1 MASFKWICSVSI
13 SRHIYKGDLTMAITS
28 ASGGFTGTN
37 WSPIIYS
44 KQAQIAL
51 RKSAV
56 TNAITNNSYFGEIAN
71 QGDVVRIQKEP
82 DVTVNALERH
92 TGISVEKLAN
102 EDFSLTIDQANY
114 FAFKM
119 DDIEDQFAN
128 VDYVSLAADRAAYK
142 MADAMDA
149 DVLSYLS
156 GYSTAGAAITT
167 TSGDAQHDTAGNLTG
182 EWLTANHLDA
192 TNFSSLTISSSAT
205 AGDSIPLAPRLP
217 GATALSATT
226 VSPLSVVARMARQM
240 DTANVDARGRWMVV
254 DPVFIEMLK
263 DEDSRLLNADFGGS
277 GLQNGLVL
285 NNLHGFRVY
294 VSNNLP
300 AKGTGAGTSG
310 TTAQNDN
317 YGVIVAGQEEAV
329 ASAEQ
334 INKVEN
340 YRDPDS
346 FADIVRGMHLYGRK
360 ILRPEALVSAVYN
373 AA

>member
-1 MASFKWICSVSI
+1 
-13 SRHIYKGDLTMAITS
+13 MAITS
-28 ASGGFTGTN
+28 ASGGFDGN
-37 WSPIIYS
+37 WSPVIYS

-82 DVTVNALERH
+82 DVTVNALQRH
-92 TGISVEKLAN
+92 TAISVEKLN
-102 EDFSLTIDQANY
+102 DEDFSLTIDKANY

-156 GYSTAGAAITT
+156 GHTTAGVKISS
-167 TSGDAQHDTAGNLTG
+167 TSGDAQHDTAANLTG
-182 EWLTANHLDA
+182 EFLSANHLDMSDIGHITTTA
-192 TNFSSLTISSSAT
+192 SAST
-205 AGDSIPLAPRLP
+205 TGDSIPLASRLP
-217 GATALSATT
+217 GATSLSTT
-226 VSPLSVVARMARQM
+226 TTSPLTVVARMARTM
-240 DTANVDARGRWMVV
+240 DVANVDSRGRWLVV
-254 DPVFIEMLK
+254 DPVFMEILK
-263 DEDSRLLNADFGGS
+263 DEDSRVLQADWGGT
-277 GLQNGLVL
+277 GLMNGLIL

-310 TTAQNDN
+310 TTAQDDN
-317 YGVIVAGQEEAV
+317 YGVIVAGQDEAV

-360 ILRPEALVSAVYN
+360 ILRPEALVTARYN

>member
-1 MASFKWICSVSI
+1 
-13 SRHIYKGDLTMAITS
+13 MAITS
-28 ASGGFTGTN
+28 ASGGFNGHF
-37 WSPIIYS
+37 SPIIYS
-44 KQAQIAL
+44 KTAQIAL
-51 RKSAV
+51 RKAAV

-92 TGISVEKLAN
+92 TAISVEKLN
-102 EDFSLTIDQANY
+102 DEDFSLTIDKANY

-128 VDYVSLAADRAAYK
+128 VDYVGLAAARAAYK
-142 MADAMDA
+142 MADSMDA

-156 GYSTAGAAITT
+156 GHTTAGAFITT

-182 EWLTANHLDA
+182 EFLTANHLDA
-192 TNFSSLTISSSAT
+192 TDFGNLTIAATAT
-205 AGDSIPLAPRLP
+205 AGDSVPLAPRLP

-226 VSPLSVVARMARQM
+226 VSPLTVVARMARKM
-240 DTANVDARGRWMVV
+240 DTQNVDSRGRWLVV

-263 DEDSRLLNADFGGS
+263 DEDSRVLNADFGGS
-277 GLQNGLVL
+277 GLMTGLVL

-300 AKGTGAGTSG
+300 AAGTGSGTSG
-310 TTAQNDN
+310 TSAQSTN

-360 ILRPEALVSAVYN
+360 ILRPEALITARYN

>member
-1 MASFKWICSVSI
+1 
-13 SRHIYKGDLTMAITS
+13 MAITS
-28 ASGGFTGTN
+28 ASGGFNGN
-37 WSPIIYS
+37 FSPIIYS

-51 RKSAV
+51 RRAAV

-71 QGDVVRIQKEP
+71 QGDTVRIQKEP
-82 DVTVNALERH
+82 DVTVNALQRH
-92 TGISVEKLAN
+92 TGISVEKLDDS
-102 EDFSLTIDQANY
+102 DFSLTIDKANY

-119 DDIEDQFAN
+119 DDIEEQFAN
-128 VDYVSLAADRAAYK
+128 VDFTSLAADRAAYK

-156 GYSTAGAAITT
+156 GHTTAGAFITT
-167 TSGDAQHDTAGNLTG
+167 TSGDAQHPTAGNLTG
-182 EWLTANHLDA
+182 ELLTANHLDA
-192 TNFSSLTISSSAT
+192 TDFGNLTISGTAT
-205 AGDSIPLAPRLP
+205 AGDSVPLAPRLP

-226 VSPLSVVARMARQM
+226 VSPLTVLARMSRKM
-240 DTANVDARGRWMVV
+240 DTQNVDARGRWVV
-254 DPVFIEMLK
+254 LDPVFVEMLK
-263 DEDSRLLNADFGGS
+263 DEDSRMLNGDFGGA

-285 NNLHGFRVY
+285 NNIHGFRVY
-294 VSNNLP
+294 VSNALP

-310 TTAQNDN
+310 VTAQDAH
-317 YGVIVAGQEEAV
+317 YGVIVAGQDDAV

-360 ILRPEALVSAVYN
+360 ILRPEALITARYN

>member
-1 MASFKWICSVSI
+1 
-13 SRHIYKGDLTMAITS
+13 MAITS
-28 ASGGFTGTN
+28 ASGGFDGN
-37 WSPIIYS
+37 FSPIIYS

-51 RKSAV
+51 RRAAV

-71 QGDVVRIQKEP
+71 QGDTVRIQKEP
-82 DVTVNALERH
+82 DVTVNALQRH
-92 TGISVEKLAN
+92 TGISVEKLDDS
-102 EDFSLTIDQANY
+102 DFSLTIDKANY

-119 DDIEDQFAN
+119 DDIEEQFAN
-128 VDYVSLAADRAAYK
+128 VDFTSLAADRAAYK

-156 GYSTAGAAITT
+156 GHTAAGAHITA
-167 TSGDAQHDTAGNLTG
+167 TSGDAQHPTSGNLTG
-182 EWLTANHLDA
+182 ELLTANHLDA
-192 TNFSSLTISSSAT
+192 TDFGNLTIAGSAT
-205 AGDSIPLAPRLP
+205 GGDAVPLAPRLP

-226 VSPLSVVARMARQM
+226 VSPLTLLARMARKM
-240 DTANVDARGRWMVV
+240 DTANVDARGRWVV
-254 DPVFIEMLK
+254 LDPVFVEMLK
-263 DEDSRLLNADFGGS
+263 DEDSRMLNGDYGGA

-285 NNLHGFRVY
+285 NNIHGFRVY
-294 VSNNLP
+294 VSNALP

-310 TTAQNDN
+310 VTAQDAN
-317 YGVIVAGQEEAV
+317 YGVVVAGQDDAV

-360 ILRPEALVSAVYN
+360 ILRPEALITARYN

>member
-1 MASFKWICSVSI
+1 
-13 SRHIYKGDLTMAITS
+13 MAIALASSTS
-28 ASGGFTGTN
+28 GFDGN
-37 WSPIIYS
+37 FSPIIYS

-51 RKSAV
+51 RKAAV
-56 TNAITNNSYFGEIAN
+56 ATAITNNSYFGEIAN

-82 DVTVNALERH
+82 DVTVNTLERK
-92 TGISVEKLAN
+92 TAISI
-102 EDFSLTIDQANY
+102 EDLDDSQFQLTIDQANY

-128 VDYVSLAADRAAYK
+128 VDFVSLAADRAAYK

-149 DVLSYLS
+149 DILQYMS
-156 GYSTAGAAITT
+156 GHDSAGAYSSAV
-167 TSGDAQHDTAGNLTG
+167 SGTAQHPTAGNLTG
-182 EWLTANHLDA
+182 EFLTANHLDA
-192 TNFSSLTISSSAT
+192 TDFGQLGTADSAST
-205 AGDSIPLAPRLP
+205 AYAAGDSVPLAVRLP
-217 GATALSATT
+217 GATSLSTDT
-226 VSPLSVVARMARQM
+226 VSPLTVIARMARQM
-240 DTANVDARGRWMVV
+240 DVANVDSRGRWLVV
-254 DPVFIEMLK
+254 DPVFMEILK
-263 DEDSRLLNADFGGS
+263 DEDSRLLNSDYGGS
-277 GLQNGLVL
+277 GLQNGLAV

-310 TTAQNDN
+310 ALAQDTN
-317 YGVIVAGQEEAV
+317 YGVILGGQEDAV

-360 ILRPEALVSAVYN
+360 ILRPEALVSCHYN

>member
-1 MASFKWICSVSI
+1 
-13 SRHIYKGDLTMAITS
+13 MAITS

-37 WSPIIYS
+37 WSPVIYS

-92 TGISVEKLAN
+92 TAIAVEKLAN
-102 EDFSLTIDQANY
+102 EDFSLTIDKANY

-156 GYSTAGAAITT
+156 GHTTAGAFITT

-182 EWLTANHLDA
+182 EFLTANHLDA
-192 TNFSSLTISSSAT
+192 TDFSSLTISGSAT

-240 DTANVDARGRWMVV
+240 DVANVDSRGRWMVC
-254 DPVFIEMLK
+254 DPVFVEMLK

-300 AKGTGAGTSG
+300 SAGTGAGTSG
-310 TTAQNDN
+310 TSAQSTN
-317 YGVIVAGQEEAV
+317 YGVIVSGQDEAC

-346 FADIVRGMHLYGRK
+346 FSDIVRGMHLYGRK
-360 ILRPEALVSAVYN
+360 ILRPEALITARYN

>member
-1 MASFKWICSVSI
+1 
-13 SRHIYKGDLTMAITS
+13 MAIAV
-28 ASGGFTGTN
+28 ASGKTGFDGN
-37 WSPIIYS
+37 FSPIIYS

-51 RKSAV
+51 RKAAV
-56 TNAITNNSYFGEIAN
+56 ANAITNNSYFGEIAN

-82 DVTVNALERH
+82 DVTVNALERK
-92 TGISVEKLAN
+92 TAISVQDLDDS
-102 EDFSLTIDQANY
+102 DFQLTIDKANY

-119 DDIEDQFAN
+119 DDIEDQFAS
-128 VDYVSLAADRAAYK
+128 VDFVSLAADRAAYK

-149 DVLSYLS
+149 DLLQYMS
-156 GYSTAGAAITT
+156 GYDSSGALITT
-167 TSGDAQHDTAGNLTG
+167 VSGTAQHP
-182 EWLTANHLDA
+182 TANNLNGEFLKANQLDA
-192 TNFSSLTISSSAT
+192 TDMGQLGSADSAST
-205 AGDSIPLAPRLP
+205 AYATGDSIPLAARLP
-217 GATALSATT
+217 GATTLSSDV
-226 VSPLSVVARMARQM
+226 VSPLTVIARMARVM
-240 DTANVDARGRWMVV
+240 DVANVESRGRWLVV
-254 DPVFIEMLK
+254 DPVFMEILK
-263 DEDSRLLNADFGGS
+263 DEDSRLLNSDYGGS
-277 GLQNGLVL
+277 GLQNGLAV

-310 TTAQNDN
+310 SLAQDAN
-317 YGVIVAGQEEAV
+317 YGVILGGQEDAV

-360 ILRPEALVSAVYN
+360 ILRPEALVSAIYN

>member
-1 MASFKWICSVSI
+1 
-13 SRHIYKGDLTMAITS
+13 MAIGT
-28 ASGGFTGTN
+28 AGGGFNGN
-37 WSPIIYS
+37 FSPIIYS

-51 RKSAV
+51 RKAAV

-71 QGDVVRIQKEP
+71 QGDTVRIQKEP
-82 DVTVNALERH
+82 DVTVNALQRH
-92 TGISVEKLAN
+92 TGISVEKLDDS
-102 EDFSLTIDQANY
+102 DFSLTIDQANY

-119 DDIEDQFAN
+119 DDIEEQFSN
-128 VDYVSLAADRAAYK
+128 VDFTSLAADRAAYK

-156 GYSTAGAAITT
+156 GHTAAGAHITT
-167 TSGDAQHDTAGNLTG
+167 SSGDKQTALTATG
-182 EWLTANHLDA
+182 EYIAANHLDA
-192 TNFSSLTISSSAT
+192 TDFSSLTISGSAT
-205 AGDSIPLAPRLP
+205 AGDSVPLAPRLP

-226 VSPLSVVARMARQM
+226 VSPLTVIARMARKM
-240 DTANVDARGRWMVV
+240 DTASVDSRGRWICV
-254 DPVFIEMLK
+254 DPVFVEMLK
-263 DEDSRLLNADFGGS
+263 DEDSRVLNADFGGS
-277 GLQNGLVL
+277 GLMNGLVL

-294 VSNNLP
+294 VSTNLP

-310 TTAQNDN
+310 TTAQDAN
-317 YGVIVAGQEEAV
+317 YGVIVAGQEDAV

-340 YRDPDS
+340 YRDTDS

-360 ILRPEALVSAVYN
+360 ILRPEALLTVRYN

>member
-1 MASFKWICSVSI
+1 
-13 SRHIYKGDLTMAITS
+13 MAITS
-28 ASGGFTGTN
+28 ASGGFNGN
-37 WSPIIYS
+37 FSPIIYS

-51 RKSAV
+51 RKTAV

-71 QGDVVRIQKEP
+71 QGDTVRIQKEP
-82 DVTVNALERH
+82 DVTVNALQRH
-92 TGISVEKLAN
+92 TGISVEKLDDQ
-102 EDFSLTIDQANY
+102 DFSLTIDKANY

-119 DDIEDQFAN
+119 DDIEEQFSN
-128 VDYVSLAADRAAYK
+128 VDFTSLAADRAAYK
-142 MADAMDA
+142 MADSMDA
-149 DVLSYLS
+149 DVLSYMTGHTS
-156 GYSTAGAAITT
+156 AGAFITS
-167 TSGDAQHDTAGNLTG
+167 TSGDAQHPTAGNLTG
-182 EWLTANHLDA
+182 ELLTANHLDA
-192 TNFSSLTISSSAT
+192 TDFGNLTIAGSAT

-226 VSPLSVVARMARQM
+226 VSPLTVLARMARKM
-240 DTANVDARGRWMVV
+240 DTQSVDARGRFCVL

-263 DEDSRLLNADFGGS
+263 DEDSRMLNGDFGGA

-285 NNLHGFRVY
+285 NNIHGFRVY
-294 VSNNLP
+294 VSNSLP

-310 TTAQNDN
+310 TTAQDAN
-317 YGVIVAGQEEAV
+317 YGVILAGQDEAV

-360 ILRPEALVSAVYN
+360 ILRPEALVTARYN

>member
-1 MASFKWICSVSI
+1 
-13 SRHIYKGDLTMAITS
+13 MAIAL
-28 ASGGFTGTN
+28 ASGKSGFDGN
-37 WSPIIYS
+37 FSPIIYA

-56 TNAITNNSYFGEIAN
+56 ANAITNNSYFGEIAN

-82 DVTVNALERH
+82 DVTVNALERK
-92 TGISVEKLAN
+92 TAITVQDLDDS
-102 EDFSLTIDQANY
+102 DFQLTIDQANY

-119 DDIEDQFAN
+119 DDIEDQFSH
-128 VDYVSLAADRAAYK
+128 VDFSSLAANRAAYK
-142 MADAMDA
+142 MADAMDV
-149 DVLSYLS
+149 DLLSYMS
-156 GYSTAGAAITT
+156 GYDTSGALITT
-167 TSGDAQHDTAGNLTG
+167 TSGTAQHPTAGNLNG
-182 EWLTANHLDA
+182 EFLKANQLDA
-192 TNFSSLTISSSAT
+192 TDMGQLGSADSAST
-205 AGDSIPLAPRLP
+205 AYATGDSIPLAARLP
-217 GATALSATT
+217 GATSLSTNV
-226 VSPLSVVARMARQM
+226 VSPLTVIARMARVM
-240 DTANVDARGRWMVV
+240 DVANVESRGRWLVV
-254 DPVFIEMLK
+254 DPVFMEILK
-263 DEDSRLLNADFGGS
+263 DEDSRLLNSDYGGS
-277 GLQNGLVL
+277 GLQNGLAV

-310 TTAQNDN
+310 SLAQDAN
-317 YGVIVAGQEEAV
+317 YGVILAGQEDAV

-360 ILRPEALVSAVYN
+360 ILRPEALVSAIYN

>member
-1 MASFKWICSVSI
+1 
-13 SRHIYKGDLTMAITS
+13 MAITS
-28 ASGGFTGTN
+28 ASGGFNGN

-82 DVTVNALERH
+82 DVTVNALQRH
-92 TGISVEKLAN
+92 TAIAVEKLN
-102 EDFSLTIDQANY
+102 DEDFSLTIDKANY

-156 GYSTAGAAITT
+156 GHTTAGVKISS
-167 TSGDAQHDTAGNLTG
+167 TSGDAQHDTAANLTG
-182 EWLTANHLDA
+182 EFLSANHLDMSDIGHITTTA
-192 TNFSSLTISSSAT
+192 SAST
-205 AGDSIPLAPRLP
+205 TGDSIPLASRLP
-217 GATALSATT
+217 GATSLSTT
-226 VSPLSVVARMARQM
+226 TTSPLTVVARMARTM
-240 DTANVDARGRWMVV
+240 DVANVDSRGRWLVV
-254 DPVFIEMLK
+254 DPVFMEILK
-263 DEDSRLLNADFGGS
+263 DEDSRVLQADWGGT
-277 GLQNGLVL
+277 GLMNGLVL

-310 TTAQNDN
+310 TTAQDDN
-317 YGVIVAGQEEAV
+317 YGVIVAGQDEAV

-360 ILRPEALVSAVYN
+360 ILRPEALVTARYN

>member
-1 MASFKWICSVSI
+1 
-13 SRHIYKGDLTMAITS
+13 MAIGT
-28 ASGGFTGTN
+28 AGGGFDGN
-37 WSPIIYS
+37 FSPIIYS

-51 RKSAV
+51 RRAAV

-71 QGDVVRIQKEP
+71 QGDTVRIQKEP
-82 DVTVNALERH
+82 DVTVNALQRH
-92 TGISVEKLAN
+92 TGISVEKLDDS
-102 EDFSLTIDQANY
+102 DFSLTIDKANY

-119 DDIEDQFAN
+119 DDIEEQFAN
-128 VDYVSLAADRAAYK
+128 VDFTSLAADRAAYK

-156 GYSTAGAAITT
+156 GHTSAGAYITG
-167 TSGDAQHDTAGNLTG
+167 TSGDAQHPTAGNLTG
-182 EWLTANHLDA
+182 ELLTANHLDA
-192 TNFSSLTISSSAT
+192 TDFGNLTIAATAT
-205 AGDSIPLAPRLP
+205 AGDSVPLAPRLP

-226 VSPLSVVARMARQM
+226 VSPLTVLARMARKM
-240 DTANVDARGRWMVV
+240 DTQNVDARGRWVV
-254 DPVFIEMLK
+254 LDPVFVEMLK
-263 DEDSRLLNADFGGS
+263 DEDSRMLNGDFGGS

-285 NNLHGFRVY
+285 NNIHGFRVY
-294 VSNNLP
+294 VSNSLP

-310 TTAQNDN
+310 TTAQDAN
-317 YGVIVAGQEEAV
+317 YGVVVAGQDDAV

-360 ILRPEALVSAVYN
+360 ILRPEALLTARYN

>member
-1 MASFKWICSVSI
+1 
-13 SRHIYKGDLTMAITS
+13 MAITS
-28 ASGGFTGTN
+28 ASGGFDGN
-37 WSPIIYS
+37 FSPIIYS

-51 RKSAV
+51 RKTAI

-71 QGDVVRIQKEP
+71 QGDTVRIQKEP
-82 DVTVNALERH
+82 DVTVNALQRH
-92 TGISVEKLAN
+92 TGITVEKLDDS
-102 EDFSLTIDQANY
+102 DFSLTIDKANY

-119 DDIEDQFAN
+119 DDIEEQFSN
-128 VDYVSLAADRAAYK
+128 VDFTSLAADRAAYK

-156 GYSTAGAAITT
+156 GHTAAGAHITSS
-167 TSGDAQHDTAGNLTG
+167 SGDKQTALTATG
-182 EWLTANHLDA
+182 EYIAANHLDA
-192 TNFSSLTISSSAT
+192 TDFSSLTISGSAT
-205 AGDSIPLAPRLP
+205 AGDSVPLAPRLP

-226 VSPLSVVARMARQM
+226 VSPLTVVARMARKM
-240 DTANVDARGRWMVV
+240 DTASVDSRGRWICV
-254 DPVFIEMLK
+254 DPVFVEMLK
-263 DEDSRLLNADFGGS
+263 DEDSRVLNADFGGA
-277 GLQNGLVL
+277 GLMNGLVL

-294 VSNNLP
+294 VSTNLP

-310 TTAQNDN
+310 TTAQDAN
-317 YGVIVAGQEEAV
+317 YGVIVAGQEDAV

-360 ILRPEALVSAVYN
+360 ILRPEALLTVRYN

>member
-1 MASFKWICSVSI
+1 
-13 SRHIYKGDLTMAITS
+13 MAIGT
-28 ASGGFTGTN
+28 AGGGFDGN
-37 WSPIIYS
+37 WSPVIYS

-82 DVTVNALERH
+82 DVTVNALQRH
-92 TGISVEKLAN
+92 TAISVEKLN
-102 EDFSLTIDQANY
+102 DEDFSLTIDKANY

-156 GYSTAGAAITT
+156 GHTTAGVKIST

-182 EWLTANHLDA
+182 EFLSANHLDMSDIGHITTA
-192 TNFSSLTISSSAT
+192 ASAST
-205 AGDSIPLAPRLP
+205 TGDSIPLSARLP
-217 GATALSATT
+217 GATSLSTT
-226 VSPLSVVARMARQM
+226 TTSPLTVVARMARTM
-240 DTANVDARGRWMVV
+240 DTANVDSRGRWLVV
-254 DPVFIEMLK
+254 DPVFMEILK
-263 DEDSRLLNADFGGS
+263 DEDSRVLQADWGGT
-277 GLQNGLVL
+277 GLMNGLVL

-310 TTAQNDN
+310 TTAQDDN
-317 YGVIVAGQEEAV
+317 YGVIVAGQDEAV

-360 ILRPEALVSAVYN
+360 ILRPEALVTARYN

>member
-1 MASFKWICSVSI
+1 
-13 SRHIYKGDLTMAITS
+13 MAIS
-28 ASGGFTGTN
+28 LASGKSGFDGN
-37 WSPIIYS
+37 FSPIIYS

-51 RKSAV
+51 RKAAV
-56 TNAITNNSYFGEIAN
+56 ANAITNNSYFGEIAN
-71 QGDVVRIQKEP
+71 QGDTVRIQKEP
-82 DVTVNALERH
+82 DVTVNSLERK
-92 TGISVEKLAN
+92 TAITVEDLN
-102 EDFSLTIDQANY
+102 DEDFSLVIDKANY

-119 DDIEDQFAN
+119 DDIEEQFSN
-128 VDYVSLAADRAAYK
+128 VDYVSMAADRAAYK

-149 DVLSYLS
+149 DLLSYMS
-156 GYSTAGAAITT
+156 GHTTAGVKITT
-167 TSGDAQHDTAGNLTG
+167 TSGDAQHDTAGSLTG
-182 EWLTANHLDA
+182 EFLTANHLDMSDIGHITTA
-192 TNFSSLTISSSAT
+192 ASAST
-205 AGDSIPLAPRLP
+205 TGDSIPLASRLP
-217 GATALSATT
+217 GATALSTT
-226 VSPLSVVARMARQM
+226 VTSPLTVVARMARTM
-240 DTANVDARGRWMVV
+240 DVANVDARGRWLVV
-254 DPVFIEMLK
+254 DPVFLEILK
-263 DEDSRLLNADFGGS
+263 DEDSRLLNADFGGA

-310 TTAQNDN
+310 STAQDDN

-360 ILRPEALVSAVYN
+360 ILRPEALVTARYN